1 MNKNIDRIEERLRV
15 LFEEK
20 LPKIFTGHQT
30 QRTLVDELIHV
41 MQDNLQKD
49 SEGQYYAPDLF
60 ILSVAPQDLIDWQV
74 HQDIL
79 SEISATIHEIGIKE
93 GFLFLKSIKIEL
105 NPDARIKK
113 GRFMVSAYFSP
124 SEPGLPDT
132 AVMVQD
138 EQSERGSAI
147 PENAMLIIAGKTFF
161 PLDKPVINIG
171 RHSSNDLVLNDPHVS
186 RHHTQL
192 RVIKDHY
199 VIFDVGSMA
208 GLFLNGKRISQATLH
223 AGDVIR
229 IGSVNLIYNQE
240 PTNTFPTSIMQIDN
254 DEQFPGDEEAL

>member
-1 MNKNIDRIEERLRV
+1 MNKKIDRIEEHLRV

-30 QRTLVDELIHV
+30 QHTLVDNLIQV
-41 MQDNLQKD
+41 MQDNIQKD
-49 SEGQYYAPDLF
+49 SEGQLYAPDLF
-60 ILSVAPQDLIDWQV
+60 ILSVPPEDMINWQA

-79 SEISATIHEIGIKE
+79 FEISATIQETRSKE
-93 GFLFLKSIKIEL
+93 GFLFLKPIKIEPK
-105 NPDARIKK
+105 PDGRIRR

-124 SEPGLPDT
+124 REPGLPDT

-138 EQSERGSAI
+138 DQADREFLI
-147 PENAMLIIAGKTFF
+147 PENAMLIIAGKSFF
-161 PLDKPVINIG
+161 PLEKLVIDIG
-171 RHSSNDLVLNDPHVS
+171 RHSSNDLVLNDPRIS
-186 RHHTQL
+186 RHHAQL

-199 VIFDVGSMA
+199 VIFDVGSMS

-229 IGSVNLIYNQE
+229 IGSVNLIFNQE
-240 PTNTFPTSIMQIDN
+240 STNTFPTSIMQIDN
-254 DEQFPGDEEAL
+254 NTLTPGEEEA